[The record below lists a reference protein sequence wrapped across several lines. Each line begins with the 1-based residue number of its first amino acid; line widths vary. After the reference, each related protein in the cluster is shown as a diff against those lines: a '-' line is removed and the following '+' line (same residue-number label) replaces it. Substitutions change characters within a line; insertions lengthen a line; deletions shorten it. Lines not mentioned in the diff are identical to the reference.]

1 MKLGAMNNPRRDL
14 MKEIERVAALRLD
27 FIDLTIEAPAAAP
40 DGHDWQVVRQAIADA
55 GLGVVA
61 HAAPY
66 LPIHNPSPLVRQ
78 AAIDELRRC
87 IDVAQLLGAPFC
99 TTHFLGWPSFLDEDQ
114 GYEFYRQ
121 AYTILIKHGDERGVA
136 VTLENG
142 PDNRHQLKYFREIFF
157 RLPGLKLTFD
167 IGHGNVKT
175 ARSMT
180 RDYLFALNDRL
191 AHIHMSDNDGE
202 GDDHLPFGAPKRGGI
217 NLAHELRGLKDF
229 RFDGTITLEI
239 FGHDRWLAASAEL
252 VRQYWSQSGA

>member
-1 MKLGAMNNPRRDL
+1 MKLGAMNNPRAGL
-14 MKEIERVAALRLD
+14 MKEIQRIAALGMD
-27 FIDLTIEAPAAAP
+27 FIDLTIEAPGAAP
-40 DGHDWQVVRQAIADA
+40 DGHDWHVVRTAIADA

-87 IDVAQLLGAPFC
+87 TDVAQILGAPLC

-121 AYTILIKHGDERGVA
+121 AYAILLKHGDERGVA

-180 RDYLFALNDRL
+180 RDYLFALRDRL
-191 AHIHMSDNDGE
+191 AHVHMSDNDGTD
-202 GDDHLPFGAPKRGGI
+202 DDHLPFGAPKRGGI
-217 NLAHELRGLKDF
+217 NLRHELRGLQDF
-229 RFDGTITLEI
+229 RYDGTITLEV
-239 FGHDRWLAASAEL
+239 FGSERWLRASADL
-252 VRQYWSQSGA
+252 VRETWGMG